1 MPFLCSGPVF
11 FMDLASGTEGSS
23 KGKGRDFFGCN
34 DLFRGPCG
42 ELCKSVAGGVFVE
55 GCRRKM
61 WQKNAAEG
69 CCGRVLQE
77 DAAEEFCG
85 RISRE
90 KTGIPISC
98 WQTVTLGQDIVAL
111 CKSVEN
117 NRKVGKNRLIFA

>member
-11 FMDLASGTEGSS
+11 FMDLASGTGVFS
-23 KGKGRDFFGCN
+23 KGKGCAVSDCGN
-34 DLFRGPCG
+34 LFWGPCG
-42 ELCKSVAGGVFVE
+42 ELYKSVAGGAFVE

-98 WQTVTLGQDIVAL
+98 WQTVPLGQDVVVL

-117 NRKVGKNRLIFA
+117 NGKVGKNRLIFA